1 MRLARA
7 PRRTTPARPRGIVAR
22 TVLFAAALAALHS
35 APASP
40 RGPARQAPE
49 QDSTQSSLSSA
60 SLRVYL
66 MTMGQGDAVWEK
78 FGHNAIWIRDE
89 QRGLDVAYNWGVF
102 DFDQPGFY
110 TKLMRGRM
118 QYRLAAYDGVRMAN
132 AYADA
137 NRTIWLQE
145 LNLTP
150 GQKLELL
157 RFVEWNNQ
165 PENREY
171 RYDYYRDNCSTRV
184 RDALNRVMGGDLQ
197 RQLEAMPTQSTYR
210 TETQR
215 LTAAE
220 IPAWTGLLLAMGHPV
235 DRTLDAWEDAFIPMR
250 LMESIKSVTVPGPT
264 GPEPLVL
271 SDAVVF
277 RADRAPERETAPDR
291 RLSYTLAGV
300 AFGALLL
307 GLARLG
313 RKARAARAGFFTLA
327 TVWSLAAG
335 VFGTMIAMLWAFT
348 EHTATYANENV
359 LQVEPLSLLL
369 AGLLVA
375 AAFGRGMRKARL
387 LAFVIAAIAVTG
399 FVMQVLP
406 GFDQVNGAIVGLVAP
421 VHLCLAAS
429 LASLGRSPASSRSD
443 R

>member
-1 MRLARA
+1 M
-7 PRRTTPARPRGIVAR
+7 
-22 TVLFAAALAALHS
+22 FAAALAVLLPA
-35 APASP
+35 AASP
-40 RGPARQAPE
+40 QDPAREAPP
-49 QDSTQSSLSSA
+49 DSAGQPAFSPA

-66 MTMGQGDAVWEK
+66 MTIGQGDEIWEK

-110 TKLMRGRM
+110 GKLMRGRM
-118 QYRLAAYDGVRMAN
+118 QYQLAAYDGVRLAN

-220 IPAWTGLLLAMGHPV
+220 IPAWTGLLLAMGHAV
-235 DRTLDAWEDAFIPMR
+235 DQTLDAWEDAFIPMR

-271 SDAVVF
+271 SDAVTF
-277 RADRAPERETAPDR
+277 RADRAPERATPPDR
-291 RLSYTLAGV
+291 RIAYSLAGL

-327 TVWSLAAG
+327 TLWSVAAG
-335 VFGTMIAMLWAFT
+335 VFGTMIAMLWGLT

-369 AGLLVA
+369 AGLLIA
-375 AAFGRGMRKARL
+375 AAFGRAMRKARL
-387 LAFVIAAIAVTG
+387 LAYVIAAAAAAGFLLQAVPG
-399 FVMQVLP
+399 LDQANGEIIGLVLP
-406 GFDQVNGAIVGLVAP
+406 IQLGLA
-421 VHLCLAAS
+421 LS
-429 LASLGRSPASSRSD
+429 LRSMTVKPGPAG
-443 R
+443 

>member
-1 MRLARA
+1 MSLARRGRRA
-7 PRRTTPARPRGIVAR
+7 PSMPDRSALRAIA
-22 TVLFAAALAALHS
+22 LSLALAAL
-35 APASP
+35 APLPAAP
-40 RGPARQAPE
+40 RQTAQDSTRQAAQDSARQAFSP
-49 QDSTQSSLSSA
+49 A

-66 MTMGQGDAVWEK
+66 MTMGQGDEVWEK

-89 QRGLDVAYNWGVF
+89 SRDIDVAYNWGVF
-102 DFDQPGFY
+102 SFEQPGFY
-110 TKLMRGRM
+110 RKLVRGDMLYMM
-118 QYRLAAYDGVRMAN
+118 QAYDGVQMAN

-184 RDALNRVMGGDLQ
+184 RDALNRVLGGDLQ
-197 RQLEAMPTQSTYR
+197 QQLEAMPTNSTYR

-220 IPAWTGLLLAMGHPV
+220 IPAYTGLLLAMGHPV
-235 DRTLDAWEDAFIPMR
+235 DRPLNAWEDAFIPMR
-250 LMESIKSVTVPGPT
+250 LMESITKVTVPGPD
-264 GPEPLVL
+264 GPLPLVL

-277 RADRAPERETAPDR
+277 RSDRALPPAGPPDR
-291 RLSYTLAGV
+291 RLGYTLAGTG
-300 AFGALLL
+300 FGLLLL

-313 RKARAARAGFFTLA
+313 RKARVARAGFYTLA
-327 TVWSLAAG
+327 TLWSLAAG

-348 EHTATYANENV
+348 DHTATYRNENV
-359 LQVEPLSLLL
+359 LQVEPLSLVL

-375 AAFGRGMRKARL
+375 AAFGRGQRRARL
-387 LAFVIAAIAVTG
+387 LALVIAAFAAVG
-399 FVMQVLP
+399 FVIQVLP
-406 GFDQVNGAIVGLVAP
+406 GLDQANGQIIGLALP
-421 VHLCLAAS
+421 IHLALGLS
-429 LASLGRSPASSRSD
+429 LRSTRADPTG
-443 R
+443 